1 MLNQPWKRRISNWDT
16 PGSPPVGAAVRNNG
30 LWLSA
35 MLTKAIWSPP
45 MPHSYEL
52 SSSTPLPDYAM
63 LHPGQKIVLTTDAF
77 PGEQFQGQ
85 VERIAPV
92 FKQATR
98 QARVELKI
106 DNPGQRLKPGM
117 FIRAVVVLDRK
128 LDATIVPQQALI
140 RRDDVT
146 GLFLV
151 SDDGRSVSWHEVVVG
166 IRNGERVQVTGDGL
180 SGRVVILGQQLLNDG
195 AAITIPAEQSVPTA
209 VRKEAVR

>member
-1 MLNQPWKRRISNWDT
+1 
-16 PGSPPVGAAVRNNG
+16 
-30 LWLSA
+30 
-35 MLTKAIWSPP
+35 
-45 MPHSYEL
+45 
-52 SSSTPLPDYAM
+52 
-63 LHPGQKIVLTTDAF
+63 QKIVLTTDAF

>member
-1 MLNQPWKRRISNWDT
+1 
-16 PGSPPVGAAVRNNG
+16 
-30 LWLSA
+30 
-35 MLTKAIWSPP
+35 
-45 MPHSYEL
+45 
-52 SSSTPLPDYAM
+52 
-63 LHPGQKIVLTTDAF
+63 
-77 PGEQFQGQ
+77 
-85 VERIAPV
+85 
-92 FKQATR
+92 
-98 QARVELKI
+98 
-106 DNPGQRLKPGM
+106 M

-209 VRKEAVR
+209 VSQEVVR